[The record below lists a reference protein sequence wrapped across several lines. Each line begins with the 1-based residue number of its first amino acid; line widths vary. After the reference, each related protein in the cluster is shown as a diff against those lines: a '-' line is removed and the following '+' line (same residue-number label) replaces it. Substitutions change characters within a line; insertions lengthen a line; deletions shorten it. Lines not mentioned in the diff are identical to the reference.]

1 MGSCI
6 NHPERETSYLCM
18 KHNLYLCK
26 DCLYC
31 RDPEIYCKFR
41 PSCPIWFISKRK
53 AELDSDVE
61 EKAAAAQTQFQVRFV
76 PGVKTV
82 SVP

>member
-26 DCLYC
+26 TASTAAT
-31 RDPEIYCKFR
+31 PEIYCKFR
-41 PSCPIWFISKRK
+41 PSCPIWFISKMK
-53 AELDSDVE
+53 SGAG
-61 EKAAAAQTQFQVRFV
+61 Q
-76 PGVKTV
+76 
-82 SVP
+82 